1 VLYVPQG
8 TFEIN
13 QSLQVDNVTIQGA
26 GPWYTVLHSNNP
38 FQNGGAQG
46 NIHLKNFAVFGEIT
60 ERNDGSPDN
69 AFHGVLGA
77 NSSVTGLWIQHMKCG
92 LWLMN
97 GASSHLTISDNRILD
112 TTADGINF
120 DGNVTDSVISNNFLR
135 SNGDDGLALWSNGAP
150 DARNTISNNTVVQ
163 PQLAN
168 GIAIYGGTDETVT
181 GNLVRDTNALGGG
194 ILVANRFNATPL
206 SGTITV
212 SHNTTVRAG
221 ALDPNWQFGVGA
233 FWVDARDSSPNAS
246 IRVTDF
252 RAVASPYEAFQFI
265 DGNGAG
271 KSITNVSVD
280 GASVEGVGT
289 FVVQSQTGGSVSLS
303 NITAGGVG
311 VVGTYN
317 CPYPSSNQPMSFT
330 GSGNSGW
337 TGTWADCSTWPAPG
351 SGPGTP
357 PVGGN
362 LALHRAVSE
371 SSHTD
376 VYGAGNAVDGNANTY
391 WESVNNAFPQWI
403 TVDLGS
409 AVAVNKVTMK
419 LPPSSAWGARTET
432 ATILGS
438 TNGSSYSTLAGSHG
452 YTFDPATGNK
462 ADATFTAATVRYV
475 RVQITGNTGWPAGQL
490 SELEVYG
497 P

>member
-1 VLYVPQG
+1 
-8 TFEIN
+8 
-13 QSLQVDNVTIQGA
+13 
-26 GPWYTVLHSNNP
+26 
-38 FQNGGAQG
+38 
-46 NIHLKNFAVFGEIT
+46 
-60 ERNDGSPDN
+60 
-69 AFHGVLGA
+69 
-77 NSSVTGLWIQHMKCG
+77 M
-92 LWLMN
+92 
-97 GASSHLTISDNRILD
+97 
-112 TTADGINF
+112 
-120 DGNVTDSVISNNFLR
+120 
-135 SNGDDGLALWSNGAP
+135 
-150 DARNTISNNTVVQ
+150 
-163 PQLAN
+163 
-168 GIAIYGGTDETVT
+168 
-181 GNLVRDTNALGGG
+181 RDTNALGGG

-233 FWVDARDSSPNAS
+233 FWVDARDSSPNAA

-271 KSITNVSVD
+271 KPITNVSVD

-303 NITAGGVG
+303 NVTASGVG

-317 CPYPSSNQPMSFT
+317 CPYPASNPAMTFT

-337 TGTWADCSTWPAPG
+337 TGTWADCSTWPPPN

-357 PVGGN
+357 PANGN
-362 LALHRAVSE
+362 LALHRSTSE

-376 VYGAGNAVDGNANTY
+376 VYGSGNAVDGNANSY
-391 WESVNNAFPQWI
+391 WESANNAFPQWI

-409 AVAVNKVTMK
+409 VTSVSKVVMK

-432 ATILGS
+432 ASILGS
-438 TNGSSYSTLAGSHG
+438 TDGGTYNTLSGSRG
-452 YTFDPATGNK
+452 YPFDPASGNT
-462 ADATFTAATVRYV
+462 ATATFAAASVRYL

-490 SELEVYG
+490 SELEVYSS
-497 P
+497 